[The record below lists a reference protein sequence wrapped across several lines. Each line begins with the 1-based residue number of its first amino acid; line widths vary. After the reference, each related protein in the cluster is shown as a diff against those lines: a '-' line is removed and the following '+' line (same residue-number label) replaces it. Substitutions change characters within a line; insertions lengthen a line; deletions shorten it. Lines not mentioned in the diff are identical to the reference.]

1 VWICRGAVGSAA
13 ADADINS
20 SALEDV
26 MKKLLPVAA
35 AVLLLAGCAT
45 AGESSSGYRN
55 DIDYEK
61 IYLVGKW
68 ARRNGVEVIWVNY
81 PTKTRGSM

>member
-1 VWICRGAVGSAA
+1 VWICRGAVECAA
-13 ADADINS
+13 AGIEINS

-45 AGESSSGYRN
+45 VRDSSSGYRDN
-55 DIDYEK
+55 TDYK
-61 IYLVGKW
+61 KVYLVEKW
-68 ARRNGVEVIWVNY
+68 SRRNGVQVIWVNY
-81 PTKTRGSM
+81 PMKTRGSI